1 MWVSAHNGG
10 SRIIATAFDAKNGQT
25 FAHHPP
31 LPKTPA
37 AGNTKTMATQSA
49 ILLTRPAA
57 QSQRF
62 ADALRARVPGVV
74 VVISPLIV
82 PVFLTPDLQSRDWT
96 GVIFSSET
104 AVQAARRIAADGVAL
119 PKHAFCVGAQTA
131 WTAREAGFDALS
143 AEGDG
148 HALLALVRA
157 EATAGPLLY
166 LCGREARF
174 DLAKA
179 LSDGG
184 IETVSAVVY
193 AQNIQPLTAEA
204 TDLLQQDTAVLAP
217 VFSPRTGTILA
228 QELARI
234 GAQARVHV
242 VAISQAAGAAFPPQD
257 VTTALH
263 PDAPAMLQAVTS
275 RLLDPTPP

>member
-1 MWVSAHNGG
+1 
-10 SRIIATAFDAKNGQT
+10 
-25 FAHHPP
+25 
-31 LPKTPA
+31 
-37 AGNTKTMATQSA
+37 MATQSA

-62 ADALRARVPGVV
+62 ADALRARVPDVV

-82 PVFLTPDLQSRDWT
+82 PAFLTPDLPSRDWT

-104 AVQAARRIAADGVAL
+104 AVQAARRIAADGLAL

-131 WTAREAGFDALS
+131 RIAREAGFEALS
-143 AEGDG
+143 AEGDAQ
-148 HALLALVRA
+148 ALLALIRA
-157 EATAGPLLY
+157 QSTAGPLLY

-204 TDLLQQDTAVLAP
+204 TDLLQQDTPVLAP

-234 GAQARVHV
+234 GARARVHV
-242 VAISQAAGAAFPPQD
+242 GAISQAAGAAFPPQD

-263 PDAPAMLQAVTS
+263 TDAPAMLQAVAS
-275 RLLDPTPP
+275 RLLGPTPP